1 MKEID
6 ITGEKFDFVDCS
18 EGNIFF
24 DRFSEGEKFIIK
36 VWGATLMHE
45 LGIFEKDVYIAAM
58 SNLVFENVAYIGI
71 DYGIYADEQGTEFIN
86 SIDGKNTHMR
96 LELGKR
102 QIHSYHKEYIFG
114 GILGR
119 NIGYGEFRV
128 YCKGAISITV
138 DESKLIDVTDFCLN
152 TGKYRFY

>member
-1 MKEID
+1 MPI
-6 ITGEKFDFVDCS
+6 
-18 EGNIFF
+18 

-45 LGIFEKDVYIAAM
+45 LGIFEKDVYIAAI
-58 SNLVFENVAYIGI
+58 SNLVFENVAYISI

-86 SIDGKNTHMR
+86 SIDSENTHMR
-96 LELGKR
+96 LELGKG
-102 QIHSYHKEYIFG
+102 QIRSYYKEYILG

-119 NIGYGEFRV
+119 NIGYGEIRI

-138 DESKLIDVTDFCLN
+138 NENKLIDVTDFCLN
-152 TGKYRFY
+152 TEKYRFC